1 MTAATLQLSDHLCEC
16 GCGEPAPIATKTDR
30 RDGSV
35 KGQPKRFLPGHNG
48 RTRKPPA
55 PPQPEPEP
63 EGYRRTQWR
72 RDELLDEWAFMRE
85 TCTYAEFPARVGLK
99 PRYWQQVW
107 LTARRDGDPRAVH
120 GAADRL
126 RGRGLNPNAEAGFRP
141 GGQKAGAA

>member
-1 MTAATLQLSDHLCEC
+1 MTVCEC

-30 RDGSV
+30 RKGSV
-35 KGQPKRFLPGHNG
+35 KGQPKRFVSGHN
-48 RTRKPPA
+48 RRARKPP
-55 PPQPEPEP
+55 PLEP

-99 PRYWQQVW
+99 PRYWHQVW

-120 GAADRL
+120 GAADRAL
-126 RGRGLNPNAEAGFRP
+126 GRIRTGRLGVVA
-141 GGQKAGAA
+141 